1 VDEKKWQTME
11 ADVGMS
17 GVDIE
22 VLMTS
27 YVEDNTS
34 QGKDK
39 IFDSASTV
47 CICFH
52 KEMFNPWLQRRKR
65 LSRWWMAQ
73 VARLSVKSPRGGV
86 NR

>member
-1 VDEKKWQTME
+1 LTRVVEKKWQTIE

-34 QGKDK
+34 EGK
-39 IFDSASTV
+39 
-47 CICFH
+47 C
-52 KEMFNPWLQRRKR
+52 
-65 LSRWWMAQ
+65 
-73 VARLSVKSPRGGV
+73 
-86 NR
+86 